1 MRALIRYTLAN
12 LFVSQ
17 RFVPPTF
24 LYMVLL
30 AVLTSSDPGPLVTV
44 YAAAGGSLLAASV
57 WITVAVA
64 NAEDPVGRW
73 VLLANARRTSDIVIA
88 IAASALLYEVALI
101 GIGLVYP
108 LATGHHTVTVSG
120 LAIGAI
126 AELTCALV
134 GTGVGLLCARPVI
147 VRTGV
152 STLAGIAMVLV
163 VLLVKALP
171 PVSPML
177 QRMTSGSAARTA
189 LTLTDAVP
197 YVGFA
202 ILGAAALYGCGL
214 LAHRVGRRRD

>member
-1 MRALIRYTLAN
+1 MKAALIRYTLSN

-24 LYMVLL
+24 LFMVLL
-30 AVLTSSDPGPLVTV
+30 AVLTSNDPGPLVTV

-73 VLLANARRTSDIVIA
+73 VLLANARRPSDVVVA
-88 IAASALLYEVALI
+88 IAVSALLYEAALI
-101 GIGLVYP
+101 AIGLGYP
-108 LATGHHTVTVSG
+108 LVTGHHTVTVSG
-120 LAIGAI
+120 LVIGAV
-126 AELTCALV
+126 AEFTCALV

-147 VRTGV
+147 VRTGF
-152 STLAGIAMVLV
+152 STLTAIALVLA

-177 QRMTSGSAARTA
+177 RRMTDGSAART
-189 LTLTDAVP
+189 TLADVAP
-197 YVGFA
+197 FVGFA
-202 ILGAAALYGCGL
+202 ILGAAALYGCGA

>member
-1 MRALIRYTLAN
+1 MTSLIRYTLAN

-24 LYMVLL
+24 LYLVLL
-30 AVLTSSDPGPLVTV
+30 AVLTSSDPSPLVVV

-57 WITVAVA
+57 WITVSVA
-64 NAEDPVGRW
+64 NAEDPVSRW
-73 VLLANARRTSDIVIA
+73 VLLSNARRTSDVVIA
-88 IAASALLYEVALI
+88 TAVAAFLYEALLSV
-101 GIGLVYP
+101 IGLVYP
-108 LATGHHTVTVSG
+108 LATGHHKVTAPG
-120 LAIGAI
+120 LVIGAV

-152 STLAGIAMVLV
+152 STLAGIALILA
-163 VLLVKALP
+163 VLLVKQLP

-177 QRMTSGSAARTA
+177 RRMTGGKSDRVVF
-189 LTLTDAVP
+189 TDALP

-202 ILGAAALYGCGL
+202 IVGVAALCGCGV
-214 LAHRVGRRRD
+214 LAQRLGRRRD